1 MRWICFIVI
10 TIICA
15 SCTYS
20 YKKKKSTK
28 EFARTPYQ
36 AFFSKLDDLICT
48 DTILVQSQTNI
59 FGCGTGA
66 HEYYENLKQKGLD
79 KFYGQYG
86 NVLSDTNLLHEFEE
100 VHNTKILW
108 VFRGYEGELLEFN
121 DSLLKKDTLLLNRL
135 LKEKQFVKFNEAPN
149 SMATATITVSIANPK
164 VKETIIKTYL
174 AGLKHS
180 GWSAILVKNE
190 KLNQK
195 NFESGYAPF

>member
-1 MRWICFIVI
+1 MRWVCFIII
-10 TIICA
+10 TFICA

-20 YKKKKSTK
+20 QKKKKSTK
-28 EFARTPYQ
+28 KFASTPYQ
-36 AFFSKLDDLICT
+36 AFFSKLDDLTCT
-48 DTILVQSQTNI
+48 DTILVQSQTNV

-66 HEYYENLKQKGLD
+66 HEYYENLQQKGLD
-79 KFYGQYG
+79 KFYEQYG
-86 NVLSDTNLLHEFEE
+86 DVLSDTNLLHEFEE
-100 VHNTKILW
+100 VHDTKILW

-149 SMATATITVSIANPK
+149 SMATVTITVSMVNPK
-164 VKETIIKTYL
+164 LKETIIKTYL

-180 GWSAILVKNE
+180 GWSATLVKNE

-195 NFESGYAPF
+195 NFESGYHPF